1 MSCEAL
7 SHTKRS
13 ERRTHLSSFCS
24 VRLSICCRNPS
35 KLGLFYESPT
45 KRSGGSACPGGPRNV
60 FEQGGATIARGGHH
74 QHFRSD
80 MMPRAMYG
88 IHGHARNAISHVSQ
102 HRTAQN
108 EMHARQVPRWSVVAC
123 TSSLKHY
130 EKH

>member
-1 MSCEAL
+1 MCNQLYLQLALISQYILNMCE
-7 SHTKRS
+7 R
-13 ERRTHLSSFCS
+13 
-24 VRLSICCRNPS
+24 
-35 KLGLFYESPT
+35 
-45 KRSGGSACPGGPRNV
+45 RNV